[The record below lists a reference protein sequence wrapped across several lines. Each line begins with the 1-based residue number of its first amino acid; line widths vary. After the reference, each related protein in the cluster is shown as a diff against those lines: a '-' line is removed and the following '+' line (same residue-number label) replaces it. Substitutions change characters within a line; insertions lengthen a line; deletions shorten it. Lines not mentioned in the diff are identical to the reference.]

1 MRRFDLTAALIGL
14 IFVAL
19 GVVLGGDALD
29 WWRPQPGVVAA
40 SAVLVAGVAVVL
52 GTFWRDRSSG

>member
-29 WWRPQPGVVAA
+29 WWRLQPGVVAA